1 MMDSQPVRECV
12 FMTAWDMGFNLSG
25 GANPFLLPL
34 GRPKGM
40 MGRSPTFFERELT
53 EWKLRLR
60 AA

>member
-1 MMDSQPVRECV
+1 
-12 FMTAWDMGFNLSG
+12 MTAWDMGFNLSG
-25 GANPFLLPL
+25 GVNPFLLPL